1 MPANTIT
8 RLTHA
13 FDLARI
19 SSKQGCFVASGRGV
33 YTSLHAGR
41 QLFAPLLE
49 PCQMIPLPSS
59 PLEVLDVTTYMP
71 YNPRVVS
78 FIRNTARAMLLRRHV
93 GRSSGLPQAAPGVG
107 ILRIGST
114 VPTKPQRRDPH
125 HEQWVCRSTILCPSR
140 LRHSNGKT
148 VGGGALQ

>member
-41 QLFAPLLE
+41 ELFAPLLQ

-59 PLEVLDVTTYMP
+59 PLEVLDVTKYMP

-78 FIRNTARAMLLRRHV
+78 FIRNTARAIDAVAQTR
-93 GRSSGLPQAAPGVG
+93 GPQFWPPT
-107 ILRIGST
+107 GST
-114 VPTKPQRRDPH
+114 
-125 HEQWVCRSTILCPSR
+125 RSGHPSYW
-140 LRHSNGKT
+140 
-148 VGGGALQ
+148 